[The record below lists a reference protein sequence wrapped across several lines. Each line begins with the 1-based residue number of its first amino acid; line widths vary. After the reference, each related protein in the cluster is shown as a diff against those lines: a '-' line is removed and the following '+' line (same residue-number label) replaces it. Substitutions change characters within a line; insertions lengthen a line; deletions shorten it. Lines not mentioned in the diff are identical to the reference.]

1 MAEYDIGPADNGYI
15 GELSGGEG
23 SPNPVRFA
31 YDIGPVDN
39 GYIGELSGGEGLPNP
54 VRFVYDVS
62 AGENFTVTTQ
72 DGTATARTVPRL
84 VRTSD

>member
-1 MAEYDIGPADNGYI
+1 MAEYDIGPVDNGYI

-54 VRFVYDVS
+54 VRFAYDMGAS
-62 AGENFTVTTQ
+62 GNFT
-72 DGTATARTVPRL
+72 DGSGGGEL
-84 VRTSD
+84 VRTNPRVVRTSE